1 MPTPQDLQR
10 LRGLLNQLNAIGN
23 VQRGELIRA
32 EDWNMLVSA
41 VTDVAQ
47 AVLAEDA
54 AETVPSHEHLDQ
66 VTSAWLSP
74 QLRDV
79 FERGPLAD
87 PAAQQ
92 RLLELEQNLKR
103 LAERIDESRS
113 NVEEFRKRLTDVATR
128 DLEREAAVTNV
139 RRAVDGVIDPRPD
152 LLNIRNTLASVQREM
167 GSVLTA
173 ASRLTVNGEVVDI
186 GNVVNRVG
194 ELEGFR
200 NRLRFANGELLD
212 GATLERRLGEVTN
225 RTVSQQQLDDAIRT
239 RPTQV
244 PPEVLSGIEDRLGTN
259 LRNQVSER
267 LGTFGAEIRGDVN
280 NRLSGVGDLVN
291 SRLNDALP
299 GVTQSITT
307 NLNASIETARR
318 GAIDAAIAGA
328 GQALNTREQAIRRDL
343 DTGLADVRAGIP
355 ATVRTEVGQ
364 QLPGQLAGI
373 RTDLTAV
380 SRRVD
385 LVSTQA
391 TRHDETLNQHSVVIA
406 AIPQDQANLRN
417 ELRTSLLAE
426 VELRSGNISR
436 SLDERLATFDR
447 TQSDRFRNLSD
458 DLRKQSADTALR
470 IATETATAQLR
481 DMRAQMLAEM
491 RTVAREE
498 VTVGVRD
505 QVKISVNEAVKEQ
518 FATVPG
524 LIATEVRRS
533 SSTTTGTSTRLEG
546 GNVVLGRGITGGGK

>member
-1 MPTPQDLQR
+1 MATPQDLQR
-10 LRGLLNQLNAIGN
+10 LRGLLTQLNAIGN

-32 EDWNMLVSA
+32 EDWNTLVSA

-47 AVLAEDA
+47 AVLAEEA
-54 AETVPSHEHLDQ
+54 AETVPAHEHLDQ

-74 QLRDV
+74 QLREV

-103 LAERIDESRS
+103 LADRIDESRT
-113 NVEEFRKRLTDVATR
+113 NVEDFRKRLTDVATR

-139 RRAVDGVIDPRPD
+139 RRAVDNVLDPRPD

-167 GSVLTA
+167 GTVMQA
-173 ASRLTVNGEVVDI
+173 ASRLTVDGQVVDL
-186 GNVVNRVG
+186 GGVVSRVG

-200 NRLRFANGELLD
+200 NRLRAANGEVLD
-212 GATLERRLGEVTN
+212 GAAIERRIGEVSN

-259 LRNQVSER
+259 LRNQVNER
-267 LGTFGAEIRGDVN
+267 LGTFSTEVRGDVN

-307 NLNASIETARR
+307 NLTASIETARR
-318 GAIDAAIAGA
+318 DAIDSAIAGA
-328 GQALNTREQAIRRDL
+328 SQTLNTREQAIRADL
-343 DTGLADVRAGIP
+343 VAGLADVRSGIP

-364 QLPGQLAGI
+364 QLPGQLATI

-380 SRRVD
+380 NRRVD
-385 LVSTQA
+385 LVSAQA
-391 TRHDETLNQHSVVIA
+391 TRHDETINQHSIVIA

-417 ELRTSLLAE
+417 DLRTSLLAE
-426 VELRSGNISR
+426 VELRSANNAR
-436 SLDERLATFDR
+436 SLDDRLNTFDR
-447 TQSDRFRNLSD
+447 AQSDRFRNLTD
-458 DLRKQSADTALR
+458 DLRKLSSDTALK
-470 IATETATAQLR
+470 IATDTATAQLR

-505 QVKISVNEAVKEQ
+505 QVRTSVNEAVKEQ
-518 FATVPG
+518 FATVPQ
-524 LIATEVRRS
+524 LVATEVRRT
-533 SSTTTGTSTRLEG
+533 SSTSGPATRLEG
-546 GNVVLGRGITGGGK
+546 GNVVLGRGIVGGGK

>member
-1 MPTPQDLQR
+1 MPTAQDLQR
-10 LRGLLNQLNAIGN
+10 LRGLLTQLNAISN

-32 EDWNMLVSA
+32 EDWNTLVA
-41 VTDVAQ
+41 ALTDVAQ

-74 QLRDV
+74 QLREV

-103 LAERIDESRS
+103 LADRIEESRG
-113 NVEEFRKRLTDVATR
+113 NVEDFRKRLTDVATR

-139 RRAVDGVIDPRPD
+139 RRAVENVLDPRPD
-152 LLNIRNTLASVQREM
+152 LLSIRNTLASVQREM
-167 GSVLTA
+167 GTVLQA
-173 ASRLTVNGEVVDI
+173 ASRLTLNGQVVDL

-212 GATLERRLGEVTN
+212 GAALERRLGEVSN

-244 PPEVLSGIEDRLGTN
+244 SPEVLSGIEDRLGTT
-259 LRNQVSER
+259 LRNQVGEQ
-267 LGTFGAEIRGDVN
+267 LGNFGNEIRGDVN

-299 GVTQSITT
+299 GVTQNITT
-307 NLNASIETARR
+307 NLNASIETSRR
-318 GAIDAAIAGA
+318 AAIESAIAGA
-328 GQALNTREQAIRRDL
+328 GQALNTREQAIRADL
-343 DTGLADVRAGIP
+343 TAGLADVRAGI
-355 ATVRTEVGQ
+355 TTSVRTEVGQ
-364 QLPGQLAGI
+364 LLPAQLNAI

-380 SRRVD
+380 NRRVD

-391 TRHDETLNQHSVVIA
+391 TRHDETLNQHSVAIA
-406 AIPQDQANLRN
+406 AIPQGQANLRN

-426 VELRSGNISR
+426 VELRSAATAR
-436 SLDERLATFDR
+436 SLDERLNTFDR
-447 TQSDRFRNLSD
+447 TQSDRFRNLTD
-458 DLRKQSADTALR
+458 DLRKLSSDTALR

-505 QVKISVNEAVKEQ
+505 SVKNSVNEAVKER
-518 FATVPG
+518 FAEVPG

-533 SSTTTGTSTRLEG
+533 STTTG
-546 GNVVLGRGITGGGK
+546 GNPRIVTGGGLVGGGRLGGGQ

>member
-23 VQRGELIRA
+23 AQRGELIRA
-32 EDWNMLVSA
+32 EDWNTLVAA

-47 AVLAEDA
+47 AVLAEEA
-54 AETVPSHEHLDQ
+54 AETVPGHEHLDQ

-74 QLRDV
+74 QLREV
-79 FERGPLAD
+79 FERGPFAD

-92 RLLELEQNLKR
+92 RLLALEQNLKR
-103 LAERIDESRS
+103 LADRIDESRS
-113 NVEEFRKRLTDVATR
+113 NVEEFRKRLTDVTTR

-139 RRAVDGVIDPRPD
+139 RRAVENVLDPRPD

-167 GSVLTA
+167 GSVLQA
-173 ASRLTVNGEVVDI
+173 ASRLTVNGEVVDL
-186 GNVVNRVG
+186 GGVVNRVG

-212 GATLERRLGEVTN
+212 AATLERRLGEVTN
-225 RTVSQQQLDDAIRT
+225 RTVSQEQLDEAIRT

-244 PPEVLSGIEDRLGTN
+244 PPEILSGIEDRLGTN
-259 LRNQVSER
+259 LRNQVNES
-267 LGTFGAEIRGDVN
+267 LGTFGTEIRGEVDT
-280 NRLSGVGDLVN
+280 RLSGVGDLVN

-328 GQALNTREQAIRRDL
+328 GQALSTREQAIRADL
-343 DTGLADVRAGIP
+343 DAGLADVRAGIP
-355 ATVRTEVGQ
+355 GAVRTEVGQ
-364 QLPGQLAGI
+364 QLPAQLAGI

-380 SRRVD
+380 NRRVD
-385 LVSTQA
+385 LVSAQA
-391 TRHDETLNQHSVVIA
+391 TSHDETLSQHSIAVA
-406 AIPQDQANLRN
+406 AIPQDQANLKN

-426 VELRSGNISR
+426 VELRSANIAR
-436 SLDERLATFDR
+436 SLDEQLAAFDR
-447 TQSDRFRNLSD
+447 TQSDRFLNLTE
-458 DLRKQSADTALR
+458 DLRKLSADTALR

-505 QVKISVNEAVKEQ
+505 QVKTSVNEAVKEQ
-518 FATVPG
+518 FAAVPG
-524 LIATEVRRS
+524 LIATEVRR
-533 SSTTTGTSTRLEG
+533 TNVATGPNPRIL
-546 GNVVLGRGITGGGK
+546 TGGGVLGGGGILGGGQ

>member
-1 MPTPQDLQR
+1 MPTAQDLQR
-10 LRGLLNQLNAIGN
+10 LRGLLKQLTAISN

-32 EDWNMLVSA
+32 EDWNTLVAA

-54 AETVPSHEHLDQ
+54 AETVPPHEHLDQ

-74 QLRDV
+74 QLREV

-103 LAERIDESRS
+103 LADRIDESRN
-113 NVEEFRKRLTDVATR
+113 NVEDFRKRLTDVATR

-139 RRAVDGVIDPRPD
+139 RRSVENVLDPRPD

-167 GSVLTA
+167 GTVVQA
-173 ASRLTVNGEVVDI
+173 ASRLTVNGELVDL
-186 GNVVNRVG
+186 GGVVNRVG

-200 NRLRFANGELLD
+200 NRLRGANGEVLD
-212 GATLERRLGEVTN
+212 GAAIERRIGEVAN

-244 PPEVLSGIEDRLGTN
+244 SPEVLSGIEDRLGTN
-259 LRNQVSER
+259 LRNQVGER
-267 LGTFGAEIRGDVN
+267 LGTFSDELRGDVN

-299 GVTQSITT
+299 GVTQTIST
-307 NLNASIETARR
+307 NLTASIETARR
-318 GAIDAAIAGA
+318 EAIESAIAGA
-328 GQALNTREQAIRRDL
+328 GQTLNTREQAIRADL
-343 DTGLADVRAGIP
+343 TAGLADVRSGIP
-355 ATVRTEVGQ
+355 ATVRSEVGQ
-364 QLPGQLAGI
+364 QLPGQLASI

-380 SRRVD
+380 NRRVD
-385 LVSTQA
+385 LVGAQA
-391 TRHDETLNQHSVVIA
+391 TRHDEVLNQHSVAIA
-406 AIPQDQANLRN
+406 AIPQDQVNLRN
-417 ELRTSLLAE
+417 DLRTSLLAE
-426 VELRSGNISR
+426 VELRSANTAR
-436 SLDERLATFDR
+436 SLDDRLNNFDR
-447 TQSDRFRNLSD
+447 AQSDRFRTLTD
-458 DLRKQSADTALR
+458 DLRKLSADTALK
-470 IATETATAQLR
+470 IATDTATAQLR

-505 QVKISVNEAVKEQ
+505 QVRTSVNEAVKEQ
-518 FATVPG
+518 FAAVPQ
-524 LIATEVRRS
+524 LIATEVRRT
-533 SSTTTGTSTRLEG
+533 SSTSGPATRLDPG
-546 GNVVLGRGITGGGK
+546 SIVIDRNRFGGGQ

>member
-10 LRGLLNQLNAIGN
+10 LRALLNQLNAIGN

-32 EDWNMLVSA
+32 EDWNALVSV

-47 AVLAEDA
+47 AVLAEEA
-54 AETVPSHEHLDQ
+54 AETVPPHEHLDQ

-74 QLRDV
+74 QLREL

-92 RLLELEQNLKR
+92 RLLELEQKLKR

-113 NVEEFRKRLTDVATR
+113 NVEEFRKRLTDVSTR

-139 RRAVDGVIDPRPD
+139 RRAVENVLDPRPD

-167 GSVLTA
+167 GSVLQA
-173 ASRLTVNGEVVDI
+173 ASRLTVNGEVVDL
-186 GNVVNRVG
+186 GNVVNRVN

-200 NRLRFANGELLD
+200 NRLRFANGEFLD
-212 GATLERRLGEVTN
+212 AATIERRLGEVAN

-244 PPEVLSGIEDRLGTN
+244 PPEVLSGIQDRLGTN
-259 LRNQVSER
+259 LRDQVNER
-267 LGTFGAEIRGDVN
+267 LGVFGNEIRGEVS
-280 NRLSGVGDLVN
+280 NRLGGVGELVT

-307 NLNASIETARR
+307 NVNASIETARR

-328 GQALNTREQAIRRDL
+328 GQALNTREQAIRADL
-343 DTGLADVRAGIP
+343 EAGLADVRSGIP

-364 QLPGQLAGI
+364 QLPAQLAGI
-373 RTDLTAV
+373 RTDLAAV

-385 LVSTQA
+385 LVSAQA
-391 TRHDETLNQHSVVIA
+391 TRHDETLNRHSVALA
-406 AIPQDQANLRN
+406 AIPQDQANFRT
-417 ELRTSLLAE
+417 ELRQGLLAE
-426 VELRSGNISR
+426 VELRTGNISR
-436 SLDERLATFDR
+436 SLDERLTAFDR
-447 TQSDRFRNLSD
+447 AQSDRLRNLTD
-458 DLRKQSADTALR
+458 DLRKLSSDTALR

-481 DMRAQMLAEM
+481 DMRAQILAEM

-498 VTVGVRD
+498 VTTGIRD
-505 QVKISVNEAVKEQ
+505 QVKSSVNDAVKEQ
-518 FATVPG
+518 FAAVPG
-524 LIATEVRRS
+524 LIATEVRRT
-533 SSTTTGTSTRLEG
+533 SSTTNPRITAGD
-546 GNVVLGRGITGGGK
+546 VVIGGGRRGGGQ

>member
-1 MPTPQDLQR
+1 MPTAQDLQR
-10 LRGLLNQLNAIGN
+10 LRGLLKQLTKISN

-32 EDWNMLVSA
+32 EDWNTLVAA

-74 QLRDV
+74 QLRDI

-92 RLLELEQNLKR
+92 RLLELEQKLKR
-103 LAERIDESRS
+103 LADRIDESRNS
-113 NVEEFRKRLTDVATR
+113 VDDFRKRLTDVATR

-139 RRAVDGVIDPRPD
+139 RRAVDNVRDPRPD

-167 GSVLTA
+167 GTVVQA
-173 ASRLTVNGEVVDI
+173 ASRLTVNGEVVDL
-186 GNVVNRVG
+186 GGVVNRVG

-200 NRLRFANGELLD
+200 NRLRGANGEVLD
-212 GATLERRLGEVTN
+212 GAAIERRIGEVAN
-225 RTVSQQQLDDAIRT
+225 STVSQQQLDDAIRT

-259 LRNQVSER
+259 LRNQVTER
-267 LGTFGAEIRGDVN
+267 LGTFSNEVRGDVD
-280 NRLSGVGDLVN
+280 NRLSGVGDLIN

-299 GVTQSITT
+299 GVTQSIST
-307 NLNASIETARR
+307 NLTASIETARKA
-318 GAIDAAIAGA
+318 AIESAIAGA
-328 GQALNTREQAIRRDL
+328 GQTLNTREQAIRADL
-343 DTGLADVRAGIP
+343 VAGLADVRSGIP

-364 QLPGQLAGI
+364 QLPGQLASI
-373 RTDLTAV
+373 RTDLTAIN
-380 SRRVD
+380 RRVD
-385 LVSTQA
+385 LVSAQA
-391 TRHDETLNQHSVVIA
+391 TRHDDVLNQHSVAIA
-406 AIPQDQANLRN
+406 AIPQDQTNLRN
-417 ELRTSLLAE
+417 DLRTTLLNE
-426 VELRSGNISR
+426 VELRSANTAR
-436 SLDERLATFDR
+436 LLDDRLNTFDR
-447 TQSDRFRNLSD
+447 TQSDRFRNLTD
-458 DLRKQSADTALR
+458 DLRKLSSDTALR

-505 QVKISVNEAVKEQ
+505 QVRTSVNDAVKEQ
-518 FATVPG
+518 FATVPQ

-533 SSTTTGTSTRLEG
+533 GSTTGRLDPG
-546 GNVVLGRGITGGGK
+546 SVVLDRNRFGGGQ

>member
-32 EDWNMLVSA
+32 EDWNTLVSA

-54 AETVPSHEHLDQ
+54 AETVPAHEHLDQ

-74 QLRDV
+74 QLREV

-92 RLLELEQNLKR
+92 RLLELEQKLKR
-103 LAERIDESRS
+103 LADRIDESRT
-113 NVEEFRKRLTDVATR
+113 NVEEVRKRLTDVATR

-139 RRAVDGVIDPRPD
+139 RRAVEGVVDPRPD

-167 GSVLTA
+167 GSVLQA

-212 GATLERRLGEVTN
+212 AATIERRLGEVAN

-239 RPTQV
+239 RPTEV

-259 LRNQVSER
+259 LRTQVSER
-267 LGTFGAEIRGDVN
+267 LGTFGTEIRGEVN

-307 NLNASIETARR
+307 NLNATIETARR
-318 GAIDAAIAGA
+318 GAIEAAIAGA
-328 GQALNTREQAIRRDL
+328 GQALNTREQAIRADL
-343 DTGLADVRAGIP
+343 NAGLTDVRSGVA

-364 QLPGQLAGI
+364 QLPAQLAGI

-380 SRRVD
+380 TRRVD
-385 LVSTQA
+385 LVSAQA
-391 TRHDETLNQHSVVIA
+391 TRHDETA
-406 AIPQDQANLRN
+406 
-417 ELRTSLLAE
+417 
-426 VELRSGNISR
+426 
-436 SLDERLATFDR
+436 
-447 TQSDRFRNLSD
+447 
-458 DLRKQSADTALR
+458 
-470 IATETATAQLR
+470 
-481 DMRAQMLAEM
+481 
-491 RTVAREE
+491 
-498 VTVGVRD
+498 
-505 QVKISVNEAVKEQ
+505 
-518 FATVPG
+518 
-524 LIATEVRRS
+524 RRS
-533 SSTTTGTSTRLEG
+533 
-546 GNVVLGRGITGGGK
+546 

>member
-1 MPTPQDLQR
+1 MPTAQDLQR
-10 LRGLLNQLNAIGN
+10 LRGLLKQLNAISN

-32 EDWNMLVSA
+32 EDWNTLVAA

-54 AETVPSHEHLDQ
+54 AETVPPHEHLDQ
-66 VTSAWLSP
+66 VTSPWLAP
-74 QLRDV
+74 QLREI

-103 LAERIDESRS
+103 LADRINESRS
-113 NVEEFRKRLTDVATR
+113 NVEDFRKRLTDVATR

-139 RRAVDGVIDPRPD
+139 RRAVDNVLDPRPD

-167 GSVLTA
+167 GTVVQA
-173 ASRLTVNGEVVDI
+173 ASRLTVNGEVVDL
-186 GNVVNRVG
+186 GSVVNRVG

-200 NRLRFANGELLD
+200 NRLRSANGELLD
-212 GATLERRLGEVTN
+212 GAAIERRIGEVAN
-225 RTVSQQQLDDAIRT
+225 RSVTQQQLDDAIRT

-244 PPEVLSGIEDRLGTN
+244 APEVLSGIEDRLGAV
-259 LRNQVSER
+259 LRDQVSDR
-267 LGTFGAEIRGDVN
+267 LGTFSTELRGDVN

-299 GVTQSITT
+299 GVTQSINT
-307 NLNASIETARR
+307 NLTASIEAARKD
-318 GAIDAAIAGA
+318 AIESAIAGA
-328 GQALNTREQAIRRDL
+328 GQTLNTREQAIRADL
-343 DTGLADVRAGIP
+343 AAGLADVRSGIP

-364 QLPGQLAGI
+364 QLPGQLASI
-373 RTDLTAV
+373 RTDLTATN
-380 SRRVD
+380 RRLD
-385 LVSTQA
+385 LVSAQA
-391 TRHDETLNQHSVVIA
+391 TRHDETIGQHAIAIA

-417 ELRTSLLAE
+417 ELRTSLIAE
-426 VELRSGNISR
+426 VELRSANAAR
-436 SLDERLATFDR
+436 SLEDRLNNFDAAQTNR
-447 TQSDRFRNLSD
+447 LRSLTD
-458 DLRKQSADTALR
+458 DLRRLSSDTALR

-505 QVKISVNEAVKEQ
+505 QVRTSVNEAVREQ
-518 FATVPG
+518 FAAVPQ
-524 LIATEVRRS
+524 LIATEVRRT
-533 SSTTTGTSTRLEG
+533 SSTSGPSTRVDPG
-546 GNVVLGRGITGGGK
+546 SIVVDRGRFGGGQ

>member
-1 MPTPQDLQR
+1 MPTAQDLQR
-10 LRGLLNQLNAIGN
+10 LRGLLTQLNAISN

-32 EDWNMLVSA
+32 EDWNTLVAA

-54 AETVPSHEHLDQ
+54 AQTVPPHEHLDQ
-66 VTSAWLSP
+66 VGSAWLSP
-74 QLRDV
+74 QLREI

-103 LAERIDESRS
+103 LADRIDESRT
-113 NVEEFRKRLTDVATR
+113 NVDDFRKRLTDVATR

-139 RRAVDGVIDPRPD
+139 RRAVDNVLDPRPD
-152 LLNIRNTLASVQREM
+152 LLNIRNTLASVQREIGTVM
-167 GSVLTA
+167 QA
-173 ASRLTVNGEVVDI
+173 ASRLTVDGQVVDL
-186 GNVVNRVG
+186 GSVVNRVG

-200 NRLRFANGELLD
+200 NRLRGANGEVLD
-212 GATLERRLGEVTN
+212 GAAIERRIGEVAN

-244 PPEVLSGIEDRLGTN
+244 SPEVLSGIEDRLGTN

-267 LGTFGAEIRGDVN
+267 LGTFSDELRGDVN

-307 NLNASIETARR
+307 NLNASIATARR
-318 GAIDAAIAGA
+318 EAIDSAIAGA
-328 GQALNTREQAIRRDL
+328 GQTLNTREQAIRADL
-343 DTGLADVRAGIP
+343 TAGLADVRAGIP

-364 QLPGQLAGI
+364 QLPGQLATI

-380 SRRVD
+380 TRRVD
-385 LVSTQA
+385 LVSAQA
-391 TRHDETLNQHSVVIA
+391 TRHDDTINQHSVAIA
-406 AIPQDQANLRN
+406 AIPQDQTNLRN

-426 VELRSGNISR
+426 VELRSANIAR
-436 SLDERLATFDR
+436 SLDDRLNNFDR
-447 TQSDRFRNLSD
+447 AQSDRFRNLTD
-458 DLRKQSADTALR
+458 DLRKLSSDTALR
-470 IATETATAQLR
+470 IATDTATAQLR

-505 QVKISVNEAVKEQ
+505 QVRTSVNEAVKEQ
-518 FATVPG
+518 FATVPQ
-524 LIATEVRRS
+524 LIATEVRRTG
-533 SSTTTGTSTRLEG
+533 STSGPSTRVDPG
-546 GNVVLGRGITGGGK
+546 SIVLDRNRFGGGQ

>member
-1 MPTPQDLQR
+1 MPTAQDLQR
-10 LRGLLNQLNAIGN
+10 LRGLLTQLNAISH

-32 EDWNMLVSA
+32 EDWNTLVAA

-54 AETVPSHEHLDQ
+54 AETVASHEHLDQ
-66 VTSAWLSP
+66 VTSAWLAP
-74 QLRDV
+74 QLREI

-103 LAERIDESRS
+103 LADRIEESRS
-113 NVEEFRKRLTDVATR
+113 NVEDFRKRLTDVATR

-139 RRAVDGVIDPRPD
+139 RRSVENVLDPRPD
-152 LLNIRNTLASVQREM
+152 LLSIRNTLASVQREM
-167 GSVLTA
+167 GTVLQA
-173 ASRLTVNGEVVDI
+173 ASRLTLNGQVVDI
-186 GNVVNRVG
+186 GNVLNRVG

-200 NRLRFANGELLD
+200 SRLRFANGEALD
-212 GATLERRLGEVTN
+212 GATLERRLGDVTN

-244 PPEVLSGIEDRLGTN
+244 SPEVLSGIEDRLGTT
-259 LRNQVSER
+259 LRNQVGEQ
-267 LGTFGAEIRGDVN
+267 LGNFGNEIRGDVN
-280 NRLSGVGDLVN
+280 TRLSGVGDLVN

-299 GVTQSITT
+299 GVTQNITT

-318 GAIDAAIAGA
+318 TAIESAIASA
-328 GQALNTREQAIRRDL
+328 GQTLNTREQAIRADL
-343 DTGLADVRAGIP
+343 TSGLADVRSGIS

-364 QLPGQLAGI
+364 QLPAQLTSI

-380 SRRVD
+380 NRRVD

-391 TRHDETLNQHSVVIA
+391 TRHDETLSQHSVAIA
-406 AIPQDQANLRN
+406 ALPQDQANLRN

-426 VELRSGNISR
+426 VELRSANIGR
-436 SLDERLATFDR
+436 SLDERLNTFDR
-447 TQSDRFRNLSD
+447 TQSDRFRNLTD
-458 DLRKQSADTALR
+458 DLRKQTSDTALK

-481 DMRAQMLAEM
+481 DMRAQMLAEI

-505 QVKISVNEAVKEQ
+505 SVRNSVNEAVKEQ
-518 FATVPG
+518 FAAVPG
-524 LIATEVRRS
+524 LVATEVRRS
-533 SSTTTGTSTRLEG
+533 STATG
-546 GNVVLGRGITGGGK
+546 GNPRIVTGGGLVTGGGRLGGGQ